1 MPRGDKNRKKRIEC
15 ECHVCMVRWC
25 SLDHRGVRKT
35 CSQECRHRLSG
46 LTQMDPTAPHSG
58 HKHLNPFAPPRV
70 SVMARLTGVPFATA
84 RGILGGQARM
94 RKATA
99 KQRTAMGKKGG
110 RAAMAKRS
118 PEQRTAIARK
128 AAARTNHV
136 RWGTPLPE
144 WAK

>member
-46 LTQMDPTAPHSG
+46 LTQMDPTAPYSG
-58 HKHLNPFAPPRV
+58 HKRANPFAPPPLSLV
-70 SVMARLTGVPFATA
+70 AKLMGVPFATLRGRAGA
-84 RGILGGQARM
+84 RAL
-94 RKATA
+94 TP
-99 KQRTAMGKKGG
+99 KQRRRLARIGGK
-110 RAAMAKRS
+110 ASMAKRS
-118 PEQRTAIARK
+118 PELKSAIAKRN
-128 AAARTNHV
+128 AARTNHK